1 MKKGLILVLWCCLTA
16 CQSLTPPHVQETYDG
31 RAESH
36 YRLGVHALQMHSHK
50 NNLLPKAFKE
60 LLIAEKYA
68 PKRADILDALGYA
81 WSLYGNLD
89 KAEKYYVRALKL
101 SSDAS
106 IHNNYGGL
114 LLKQGHPIEA
124 EKHFRK
130 ALEDPRYEKAFLTYI
145 NLGDAL
151 LEQSRF
157 SDAIPAYRQARLL
170 NPNQEVSRVKEAEA
184 YVRYRMDGHAK
195 ALYETI
201 VRENP
206 IYRWALQGFL
216 NLLRQSGDI
225 AKMRLYLRK
234 FREKTHIPADQLWAD
249 QQLALLK

>member
-1 MKKGLILVLWCCLTA
+1 MKRWLFILLIGCLSG
-16 CQSLTPPHVQETYDG
+16 CQSLTTPQMQNTYDE

-36 YRLGVHALQMHSHK
+36 YRLGIHALHMHSPK
-50 NNLLPKAFKE
+50 NNLLPKAFQE

-81 WSLYGNLD
+81 WSLHGNFK
-89 KAEKYYVRALKL
+89 KAEKYYIRALKI
-101 SSDAS
+101 SSDAA

-114 LLKQGHPIEA
+114 LLQQGHPVAA

-130 ALEDPRYEKAFLTYI
+130 ALEDPRYEKAFMTYI

-157 SDAIPAYRQARLL
+157 SDAIPAYRQAKLL
-170 NPNQEVSRVKEAEA
+170 NPQQEIARVKEAQA
-184 YVRYRMDGHAK
+184 YVRYRMDDHAK

-206 IYRWALQGFL
+206 IYRDALQGFL
-216 NLLRQSGDI
+216 NLLRQSGET
-225 AKMRLYLRK
+225 AKMRLYLRT

-249 QQLALLK
+249 QQLKRLK